1 MGRAQGR
8 GSGGLRTVPKSRQGA
23 QVWMGCRW
31 GADDA
36 APRCGH
42 ASGCR
47 EPEALATSIR
57 VHTPHTCTRTRTPPH
72 THTHTRSTRTHTC
85 TYAHTHTQAH
95 QTLDLLQTRRP
106 DRPRSSRSHHLNPG
120 SVLYRFSTSME
131 PHIKIDLFASGPD
144 GKDALGSIPNSS
156 NKSRDAQEFVLALRG
171 GGLQFK
177 STPLQ

>member
-1 MGRAQGR
+1 MRPRIGVP
-8 GSGGLRTVPKSRQGA
+8 RTRSSR
-23 QVWMGCRW
+23 
-31 GADDA
+31 
-36 APRCGH
+36 H
-42 ASGCR
+42 IHS
-47 EPEALATSIR
+47 S
-57 VHTPHTCTRTRTPPH
+57 PHTTHMHTHTHAPPH

-131 PHIKIDLFASGPD
+131 PHIKIDLFASGPPD
-144 GKDALGSIPNSS
+144 CNSS
-156 NKSRDAQEFVLALRG
+156 APRFNSSPLKGGLQYQEFVLALRG